1 MARLAPANEVRG
13 EEVARRIDPRTRCRE
28 KSMSEAMLVSGVVGV
43 GITLLFLRLAAVE
56 RRLNRLSR
64 LDAKVDALL
73 RQAGIEFDP
82 FQGVPADVQDA
93 LERGETILAIRRF
106 RQATGAGLKEAK
118 DFVDEV
124 RRRRSTAGYGAR
136 SESGGRPPGR

>member
-1 MARLAPANEVRG
+1 MNDTVVLSALIGIGVAIVLMRLSA
-13 EEVARRIDPRTRCRE
+13 I
-28 KSMSEAMLVSGVVGV
+28 
-43 GITLLFLRLAAVE
+43 E

-73 RQAGIEFDP
+73 RGAGIRFDEM
-82 FQGVPADVQDA
+82 QVVPPDVREA
-93 LERGETILAIRRF
+93 IERGETILAIRRF

-124 RRRRSTAGYGAR
+124 RRREFPVAKLRT
-136 SESGGRPPGR
+136 E

>member
-1 MARLAPANEVRG
+1 MNESV
-13 EEVARRIDPRTRCRE
+13 
-28 KSMSEAMLVSGVVGV
+28 LVSGLIGM
-43 GITLLFLRLAAVE
+43 GIALLFIRLSAVE

-73 RQAGIEFDP
+73 RHSGVEFDA

-93 LERGETILAIRRF
+93 LERGETILAIKRF

-118 DFVDEV
+118 AFVDEV
-124 RRRRSTAGYGAR
+124 RRRQPTTG
-136 SESGGRPPGR
+136 

>member
-1 MARLAPANEVRG
+1 MNDTIVLSAMIGIAVAIVLTRLSA
-13 EEVARRIDPRTRCRE
+13 I
-28 KSMSEAMLVSGVVGV
+28 
-43 GITLLFLRLAAVE
+43 E

-73 RQAGIEFDP
+73 RGSGIQFDAM
-82 FQGVPADVQDA
+82 QDVPPDVREA
-93 LERGETILAIRRF
+93 IERGETILAIRRF

-124 RRRRSTAGYGAR
+124 RRREYPVAR
-136 SESGGRPPGR
+136 PRTE